1 MPSEWRHTRGQNVT
15 TDIFLIAMLKEGIRC
30 LNVEVRRIERFR
42 EAEIALGNK
51 EAEEVYAARI
61 SGLHY
66 CLTLLEDEADK

>member
-1 MPSEWRHTRGQNVT
+1 
-15 TDIFLIAMLKEGIRC
+15 MLKEGIRC

-51 EAEEVYAARI
+51 EAEEAYAARI

>member
-1 MPSEWRHTRGQNVT
+1 MT
-15 TDIFLIAMLKEGIRC
+15 TDISLIAMLKEGIRC

-51 EAEEVYAARI
+51 EAEEAYAARI